1 MLNYKRYRKNPVVEY
16 PEREWPN
23 TEIEKAPVWCSVDL
37 RDGNQAL
44 IDPMIVEEK
53 IEMFQYLIKLGF
65 KEIEIGFPAASQ
77 IEFDFLRQL
86 VDRKMIPDDVR
97 VQVLTQCRE
106 ELIDRTFEAIE
117 GCKQA
122 VVHIYNSTSTLQR
135 DVVFHASREE
145 IIDIAVK
152 GTQMVKDRA
161 AAFAR
166 KLYRDG
172 TGFCPGDLHCGA
184 GNLGAYQ
191 RRSHYY
197 QPAFHSGNE
206 YAQRVCGSD

>member
-1 MLNYKRYRKNPVVEY
+1 
-16 PEREWPN
+16 
-23 TEIEKAPVWCSVDL
+23 
-37 RDGNQAL
+37 
-44 IDPMIVEEK
+44 
-53 IEMFQYLIKLGF
+53 
-65 KEIEIGFPAASQ
+65 
-77 IEFDFLRQL
+77 
-86 VDRKMIPDDVR
+86 MIPDDVR

-161 AAFAR
+161 AAFPGKIVLEYSPESFTGTELDLPWRSALRCR
-166 KLYRDG
+166 K
-172 TGFCPGDLHCGA
+172 PGGLTEKIPLLSTC
-184 GNLGAYQ
+184 LPQ
-191 RRSHYY
+191 WK
-197 QPAFHSGNE
+197 
-206 YAQRVCGSD
+206 